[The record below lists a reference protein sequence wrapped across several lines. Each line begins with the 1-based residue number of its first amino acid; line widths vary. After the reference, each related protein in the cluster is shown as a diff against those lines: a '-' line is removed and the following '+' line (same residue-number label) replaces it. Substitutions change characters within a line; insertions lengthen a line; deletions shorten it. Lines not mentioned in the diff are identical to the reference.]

1 MSPYRPDDAPAIVV
15 NDDCHALVAPLV
27 AGLVGS
33 VRVDWHIMGGDGTA
47 YSCSRHDADYVMI
60 DVEGTLGC
68 LTVEWAT
75 DASCESY

>member
-1 MSPYRPDDAPAIVV
+1 M
-15 NDDCHALVAPLV
+15 

-60 DVEGTLGC
+60 DEEGTLGC